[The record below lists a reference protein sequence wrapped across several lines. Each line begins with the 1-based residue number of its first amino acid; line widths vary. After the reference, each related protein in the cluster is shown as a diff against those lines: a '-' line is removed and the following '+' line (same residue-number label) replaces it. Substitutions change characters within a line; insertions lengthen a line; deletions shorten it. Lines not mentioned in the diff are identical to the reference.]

1 MTSRRRV
8 ARIRFMSLVTATVT
22 IVAVPLIGLR
32 VHDRNVPT
40 TAAPKG
46 PAPHLS
52 ASGAAYQGLGTWVDM
67 YNRGPWAHP
76 SRTIGRMAGHGVQT
90 LYLET
95 SSYRSKHAIFRP
107 HSAARLIT
115 LAHANGIRVVAWS
128 VPGFKN
134 LTTDYKRVMKAITFT
149 TPSGQSF
156 DSYAMDIEATLV
168 PNIDRRNKRF
178 AKLAARVRRTVGAV
192 PLGAIVPDPAHQA
205 FWKPFPYLTVDRLF
219 DVYLPMSYFTVRG
232 VHGLH
237 QVHDYIVANVR
248 FVRAASHDQSALV
261 HVIGGIAGDVSRRET
276 RGMMTATRNMH
287 AIGASLYDFPITTRG
302 EWKKMQGARSLHA
315 PDGS

>member
-1 MTSRRRV
+1 MKVSRITRHHLRLTGLVV
-8 ARIRFMSLVTATVT
+8 AAATVL
-22 IVAVPLIGLR
+22 AVPLIGL
-32 VHDRNVPT
+32 NPQPPQQAS
-40 TAAPKG
+40 AAPS
-46 PAPHLS
+46 PRLSSLEAP
-52 ASGAAYQGLGTWVDM
+52 YQGLGTWVDM

-76 SRTIGRMAGHGVQT
+76 SRTIGRMVKHGVQT

-95 SSYRSKHAIFRP
+95 SSYRSHHAIYRS

-134 LTTDYKRVMKAITFT
+134 IRTDYERVMKAITFT
-149 TPSGQSF
+149 TPSGQNF

-168 PNIDRRNKRF
+168 PNINRRNKRF
-178 AKLAARVRRTVGAV
+178 AKLASNVRNAVGSV
-192 PLGAIVPDPAHQA
+192 ELGAIVPDPAHQTY
-205 FWKPFPYLTVDRLF
+205 WKPFPYLTVDRLF

-237 QVHDYIVANVR
+237 KVHNYIVANVR
-248 FVRAASHDQSALV
+248 FIKAASRNDSARI

-276 RGMMTATRNMH
+276 RGMMTAVRNMKG
-287 AIGASLYDFPITTRG
+287 IGASLYDFPITTKK
-302 EWKKMQGARSLHA
+302 EWRKMQPARSLRSPA
-315 PDGS
+315 G